1 MTEGKNTRARKVF
14 RALLRLLPFD
24 SRWEHGE
31 AMEEMFVDM
40 HSGAA
45 GEESKMSKIRIWL
58 SSIGSVVWMSPR
70 EHFDMFRQDAGYAL
84 RTMRKNPGFA
94 TVAVLTLA
102 IGIGANTAIF
112 SVINGVLLEPL
123 PYQDAGRLVIIWNDF
138 GEGGQS
144 LPVVSP
150 QDYRDYREWTQLFED
165 FAAGDGGT
173 GSLTG
178 NGEPEQADVG
188 YATFN
193 FFPLLGVEPI
203 LGRGFLPEED
213 VVDGPAVA
221 LLNYKLWE
229 RRYGS
234 DPAIVDSTIQLNG
247 ESVTVVGVLPPGF
260 ELLLPPEAF
269 RIRDADL
276 WVPMQDSYTAIRNR
290 TYFTVFGRMKAWVT
304 LPQAQAEMD
313 AFAARLQSEHLVH
326 KSSNLR
332 IRTVPFHYDVVKK
345 VRPTLFI
352 LLAAVGLVL
361 LIACGNVANLLLA
374 RATSRGKEMAIRA
387 ALGASRSRIFR
398 QALTESALLAVL
410 GGGLGLL
417 VAAWGLEAL
426 LVLRPANLPRME
438 NIALDGTALW
448 FTAGACLL
456 TLLLSGLVPALNISR
471 LELNAVLREG
481 GRQSTASGGSAIRR
495 GLIVGEVALSLVLLI
510 SVGLLLQSFL
520 SLQKVHPGF
529 EEENVLTFGLSLP
542 NARYPSSEDR
552 HNFYQQLEGKLRSLP
567 GVEAVSAVSQLPLT
581 GTVPLSPY
589 AYDDETAAK
598 WETLTADRK
607 IITPD
612 FFRVMGTQLR
622 AGRFFDSR
630 DTLDSALVVTVD
642 EMLARKAWPDEDP
655 VGKRLLLPFFREGKI
670 KLEWTRVIGV
680 TEHIRNHDLTRDV
693 REQVNFSYTQ
703 VSRRS
708 MSLVVRTGSTP
719 SNLAELVREEV
730 RAMDKD
736 LPVNDLRPMSDYLV
750 DARGQA
756 RFTLLLIF
764 VFGGIAL
771 ALACIGLYGVISYS
785 VSQRTHEVGIRMAMG
800 ARQRDIF
807 RLVMGQGLKLV
818 GAGLL
823 VGLIASAAVTRT
835 LGSLLFEVSP
845 TDPAAFLASALVLVL
860 VALAACFIPARRAT
874 KVDPLVALRYE

>member
-1 MTEGKNTRARKVF
+1 MGVLK
-14 RALLRLLPFD
+14 LW
-24 SRWEHGE
+24 WETLTDILKT
-31 AMEEMFVDM
+31 A
-40 HSGAA
+40 
-45 GEESKMSKIRIWL
+45 
-58 SSIGSVVWMSPR
+58 PR
-70 EHFDMFRQDAGYAL
+70 EHWDMFRQDAGYAL
-84 RTMRKNPGFA
+84 RAMRKNPGFT

-112 SVINGVLLEPL
+112 SVINGVLLKPL
-123 PYQDAGRLVIIWNDF
+123 PYEDANRLVIIWNDF
-138 GEGGQS
+138 GAKGQS

-150 QDYRDYREWTQLFED
+150 QDYRDYRAWTQLFED

-178 NGEPEQADVG
+178 NGEPEQVDVG

-234 DPAIVDSTIQLNG
+234 DPAIVDRTMQLNG
-247 ESVTVVGVLPPGF
+247 ASVTVVGVLPPGF
-260 ELLLPPEAF
+260 ELLLPAEAF

-276 WVPMQDSYTAIRNR
+276 WVPMQDGYTAIRNR
-290 TYFTVFGRMKAWVT
+290 TYFTVFGRMKAGVT

-313 AFAARLQSEHLVH
+313 SFAARLQSEHLVH

-332 IRTVPFHYDVVKK
+332 IRAVPFRHDVVKN

-352 LLAAVGLVL
+352 LFAAVGLVL

-374 RATSRGKEMAIRA
+374 RATSRGKEMAIRT

-398 QALTESALLAVL
+398 QALTESALLAGL

-426 LVLRPANLPRME
+426 KVLRPANLPRME
-438 NIALDGTALW
+438 NIALDGTTLG

-471 LELNAVLREG
+471 FQLNAVLREG
-481 GRQSTASGGSAIRR
+481 GRQSTTSGGNAIRR

-529 EEENVLTFGLSLP
+529 QEENVLTFGLSVP
-542 NARYPSSEDR
+542 RARYPAPGDIS
-552 HNFYQQLEGKLRSLP
+552 NFYRQLEEELRALP
-567 GVEAVSAVSQLPLT
+567 GVEAVSAITQLPLT
-581 GTVPLSPY
+581 GSGSMSPY
-589 AYDDETAAK
+589 AYDDETAEK
-598 WETLTADRK
+598 WETLTSDRRLV
-607 IITPD
+607 TPD

-630 DTLDSALVVTVD
+630 DTLDSALVTIVD
-642 EMLARKAWPDEDP
+642 ELLARKSWPDEDP
-655 VGKRLLLPFFREGKI
+655 VGKRLLIPFFREGKI
-670 KLEWTRVIGV
+670 KLEWTRIIGV
-680 TEHIRNHDLTRDV
+680 TEHIRNHDLSREV
-693 REQVNFSYTQ
+693 REQVYTPHSQ
-703 VSRRS
+703 MPRRG
-708 MSLVVRTGSTP
+708 MSLVIRTGGIP
-719 SNLAELVREEV
+719 SSLADSVRREV

-736 LPVNDLRPMSDYLV
+736 LPVHSLRPMSDYLV

-756 RFTLLLIF
+756 QFTLLLIF

-771 ALACIGLYGVISYS
+771 VLTCVGLYGVISYS
-785 VSQRTHEVGIRMAMG
+785 VAQRTHEMGIRMALG
-800 ARQRDIF
+800 ARRRNIF
-807 RLVMGQGLKLV
+807 GLVMGQGVILV
-818 GAGLL
+818 GAGIF
-823 VGLIASAAVTRT
+823 VGLIAAAALTRLLGT
-835 LGSLLFEVSP
+835 LLVEVSP
-845 TDPAAFLASALVLVL
+845 IDPAAFLASAVVLVL
-860 VALAACFIPARRAT
+860 VALAACFIPARRAA